1 MSFNPNLYRFRLPI
15 PTEHY
20 EHPVGYKPDAEK
32 LKDGIHI
39 AAMKSGTRFIASD
52 GKEYRVR
59 NLRVVRC
66 AGGLREY
73 DLFAYRVEDRT
84 LCIFHSPVSAN
95 PLMFTVAKAKKK

>member
-1 MSFNPNLYRFRLPI
+1 MSFNPNLYRFRGPI

-20 EHPVGYKPDAEK
+20 EHPAGYKPDAEK

-52 GKEYRVR
+52 GNEYRAR

-73 DLFAYRVEDRT
+73 DLFAYRVADGT
-84 LCIFHSPVSAN
+84 LCIFHSPVNAD
-95 PLMFTVAKAKKK
+95 PLMFTFTKAKKK